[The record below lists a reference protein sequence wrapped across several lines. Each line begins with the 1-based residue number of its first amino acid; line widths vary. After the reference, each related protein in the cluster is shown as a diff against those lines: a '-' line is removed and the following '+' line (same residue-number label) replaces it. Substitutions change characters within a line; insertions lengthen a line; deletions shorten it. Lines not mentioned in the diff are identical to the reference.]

1 MRPSNSDIDTLE
13 AFPFLSGCLDGLKSE
28 FPAYIAAS
36 EDVDP
41 DYDHMDFWRSCKEAS
56 PSFAAALSKV
66 LLVQL
71 SSAASERE
79 ESFSDQQYRSLQDYI
94 EASLMFNITV
104 VEFHLCLLYFLYVL
118 YCKL

>member
-13 AFPFLSGCLDGLKSE
+13 ALPFLSGCLDGLKSE
-28 FPAYIAAS
+28 LPAYIAAS

-41 DYDHMDFWRSCKEAS
+41 DYDPMDFWRSCKEAS

-66 LLVQL
+66 LLVQP
-71 SSAASERE
+71 SSAASERVFSLLK

-94 EASLMFNITV
+94 EASLMFNVTV
-104 VEFHLCLLYFLYVL
+104 VEFHLFLLYFL
-118 YCKL
+118 